1 MIIGMTGG
9 VGSGKSTAVDY
20 IGEYYQ
26 AYILKTDEVAHDVM
40 KDKEVLS
47 LLEEAFSA
55 PITNGCGELDKGVY
69 AELIYSSPEKKAL
82 SDSIIHPIV
91 WKKVRETAFSLSD
104 KGELVLVETAL
115 PGPEFADICDH
126 IICFYADSKLRGKR
140 LRNKYRQ
147 SCRTLQSVCRRRAG
161 IVTSLLS
168 TGYSD
173 ERFNDIINLQPDEEE
188 YAIYADCFIVNDGT
202 KEQLWKRTEQAIN
215 DFYKLCKREQR

>member
-1 MIIGMTGG
+1 MIIGLTGG
-9 VGSGKSTAVDY
+9 VGSGKSTAADH
-20 IGEYYQ
+20 IGEYYH

-47 LLEEAFSA
+47 LLEAAFSV
-55 PITNGCGELDKGVY
+55 PITNGCGELDKAAY
-69 AELIYSSPEKKAL
+69 ADLLYSSPEKKAL

-104 KGELVLVETAL
+104 KGALVLVETAL

-126 IICFYADSKLRGKR
+126 IICFCADSKLRGKR
-140 LRNKYRQ
+140 LSSDR
-147 SCRTLQSVCRRRAG
+147 
-161 IVTSLLS
+161 
-168 TGYSD
+168 GYSD
-173 ERFNDIINLQPDEEE
+173 ERFKDIINLQPDEEE
-188 YAIYADCFIVNDGT
+188 YASYADCFIVNDGT